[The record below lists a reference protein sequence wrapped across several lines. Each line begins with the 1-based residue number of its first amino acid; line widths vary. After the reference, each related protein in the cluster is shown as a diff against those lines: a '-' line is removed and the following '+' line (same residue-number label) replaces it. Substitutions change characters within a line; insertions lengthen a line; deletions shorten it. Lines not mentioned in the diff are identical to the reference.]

1 MPVNSLSH
9 YIPPTLRSPGPKA
22 SPRTP
27 RHVTRTA
34 AYPGGRGS
42 PYASPSQVRLSSGA
56 PMELKTPKQHME
68 DKAAIRRHASSRSSQ
83 GMSPGMMGPPGV
95 PLCAPGTPTHA
106 RPTGNNPTP
115 PLFPPQLR
123 FRRSSSSLTPV
134 GINNTP
140 KRERRAQDPARPTV
154 RLLRVLNKCWSD
166 DTSTQ
171 MRWSL
176 KDGLLNG
183 RGEELDRSRMW
194 DTLGHAVGNVWPHLR
209 GWIMHHIPSD
219 DSTEWFSGADRIDVI
234 DEGVITDPDIVTKR
248 SSLERVGFFSMHP
261 SFNVNSRD

>member
-1 MPVNSLSH
+1 MPSLSH
-9 YIPPTLRSPGPKA
+9 NIPPTLWSPGPKA
-22 SPRTP
+22 SNPRTP
-27 RHVTRTA
+27 RNLTRTTP
-34 AYPGGRGS
+34 YPGGRGS
-42 PYASPSQVRLSSGA
+42 PYASPGQVRFSNGV
-56 PMELKTPKQHME
+56 PMELKTPKKHME
-68 DKAAIRRHASSRSSQ
+68 DKVASRRHASSRSSP

-106 RPTGNNPTP
+106 RPTGSNPTP

-123 FRRSSSSLTPV
+123 LRRSSSSLTPV
-134 GINNTP
+134 EMNHTP

-154 RLLRVLNKCWSD
+154 QLLRVLNKCWSE

-171 MRWSL
+171 VRWSL

-183 RGEELDRSRMW
+183 RCEELDRSRMW

-219 DSTEWFSGADRIDVI
+219 DNTEWFSGADRIDAI
-234 DEGVITDPDIVTKR
+234 DEGVIADPDIATKY
-248 SSLERVGFFSMHP
+248 SSLERVGFFSTHP
-261 SFNVNSRD
+261 SFNVNSHD